1 MVQNERVR
9 RDFARTIGDVLLAHL
24 YREAGG
30 DGSRAIRIDPY
41 RAAVFLTGNTRPP
54 RVDVRHADDVLYV
67 LTDATTPAYRVARC
81 PDVHGAYLIQ
91 PRTSAPRP
99 A

>member
-30 DGSRAIRIDPY
+30 DGARSIRIEPY
-41 RAAVFLTGNTRPP
+41 RAAVLLTGNARPP

-67 LTDATTPAYRVARC
+67 LTDAATPAYRVARC
-81 PDVHGAYLIQ
+81 PDLHGAYLIQ
-91 PRTSAPRP
+91 PRTRAPRP
-99 A
+99 G

>member
-24 YREAGG
+24 YKEAGG
-30 DGSRAIRIDPY
+30 DGARSIRLEPY
-41 RAAVFLTGNTRPP
+41 RAAVLLTAQPRPP

-67 LTDATTPAYRVARC
+67 LVDAHTPAYRVTRC
-81 PDVHGAYLIQ
+81 PDVDGAYLIQ
-91 PRTSAPRP
+91 PRTPRP
-99 A
+99 R